1 MPAPRDLYLARH
13 GQADPTTGHLTDTGR
28 HQADLL
34 GRRLSRSHPHTL
46 WHGPSPRTAQTAHQ
60 ALTHLPRLNAH
71 PAPEAADHVPHLPT
85 RHELPPE
92 HAEQIL
98 EFIDR
103 IPPSEH
109 APDLAAR
116 ALERF
121 TGPAPGPHPRREV
134 VITHAY
140 LISHLLAHAL
150 DAPPWRWITT
160 PVAHAALTVI
170 RYRPNA
176 PASVVVLN
184 DTAHLTD
191 PLRWTDLP
199 TWRP

>member
-1 MPAPRDLYLARH
+1 MPTTRDLYLARH
-13 GQADPTTGHLTDTGR
+13 GQADPTTTNLTDIGR
-28 HQADLL
+28 QQADLL
-34 GRRLSRSHPHTL
+34 GRRLSRSEPHTL
-46 WHGPSPRTAQTAHQ
+46 WHGPSPRTTQTAHQ
-60 ALTHLPRLNAH
+60 ALTHLPGLTAT
-71 PAPEAADHVPHLPT
+71 PAPEADDHIPHLPT
-85 RHELPPE
+85 RDELPPR
-92 HAEQIL
+92 HTEQIL
-98 EFIDR
+98 AFLSHLSPQD
-103 IPPSEH
+103 H
-109 APDLAAR
+109 APHLAAR

-121 TGPAPGPHPRREV
+121 TGPAQGSHPRREV

-140 LISHLLAHAL
+140 LIAYLIAHAL
-150 DAPPWRWITT
+150 DAPPWRWISI

-170 RYRPNA
+170 RYRPHA